1 MDKINELSKYS
12 DFDLVK
18 KIGKKYG
25 INDIQISNRKDKKYM
40 IIHNNKKISFGQ
52 MGYEDYTKH
61 RDLHRAELFKK
72 RNAKWADAEK
82 YSPAWL
88 AFHIL
93 WA

>member
-18 KIGKKYG
+18 KMGRKYG
-25 INDIQISNRKDKKYM
+25 INDIKISTRKDKKYM
-40 IIHNNKKISFGQ
+40 ILHDGKLIHFGQ

-82 YSPAWL
+82 YSPAFL
-88 AFHIL
+88 SYYLL
-93 WA
+93 W

>member
-25 INDIQISNRKDKKYM
+25 INDIKISTRKDKKYM
-40 IIHNNKKISFGQ
+40 ILDNNGKLIHFGQ

-61 RDLHRAELFKK
+61 RDLHRRKLFLQ

-82 YSPAWL
+82 YSPAFL
-88 AFHIL
+88 SYYLL
-93 WA
+93 W